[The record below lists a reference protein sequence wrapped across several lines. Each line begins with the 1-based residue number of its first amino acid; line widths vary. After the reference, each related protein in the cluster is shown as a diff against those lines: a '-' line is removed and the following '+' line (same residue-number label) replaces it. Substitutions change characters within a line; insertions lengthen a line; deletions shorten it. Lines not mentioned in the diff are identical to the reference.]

1 MESWMTAISGFLM
14 KIPVWASMQALPLSH
29 GKTAET
35 SIIMTVQGI
44 ALRIR
49 LILWQMFFGQ
59 KRTKRCPVWA
69 FIRLVIMATIQ
80 NIRFRFIVCQKQ
92 QLTRPM
98 ANCYWIPQGIPEDL
112 VIRKLPCRKRF
123 LCRRMSDFLWYCR
136 WKSRRIKPGKMAIWP
151 LKKISMLIIIACS
164 FLPSQDRVIFWIRVA
179 RNGWMPHS

>member
-1 MESWMTAISGFLM
+1 MTAISGFLM

-123 LCRRMSDFLWYCR
+123 LCRRMSDFL
-136 WKSRRIKPGKMAIWP
+136 
-151 LKKISMLIIIACS
+151 
-164 FLPSQDRVIFWIRVA
+164 
-179 RNGWMPHS
+179 